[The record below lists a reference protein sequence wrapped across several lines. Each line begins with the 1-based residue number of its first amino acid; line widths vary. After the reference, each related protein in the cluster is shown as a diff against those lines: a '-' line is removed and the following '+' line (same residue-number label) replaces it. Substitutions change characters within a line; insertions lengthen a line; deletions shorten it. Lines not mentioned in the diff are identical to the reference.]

1 MHAVLLDYFGD
12 EFAEEYE
19 EVEFLTGE
27 EEPRTLAEIVEAEAE
42 FFDKVAFVRFVVRA
56 DRESG
61 NYPEEI
67 REEKF
72 EEILASRADIAAK
85 YGREEL
91 WKAIG
96 SGHDEAW
103 QYGYISGKLA
113 TLRWVLGS
121 EWDFLDT

>member
-1 MHAVLLDYFGD
+1 M
-12 EFAEEYE
+12 EEYE

-42 FFDKVAFVRFVVRA
+42 YFEKVAYVRFVVRA
-56 DRESG
+56 DRESAK
-61 NYPEEI
+61 YPEEI

-72 EEILASRADIAAK
+72 QEILSSRTDIEAK

-91 WKAIG
+91 WKSIG
-96 SGHDEAW
+96 PGHDEAW
-103 QYGYISGKLA
+103 RYGYISGKLA
-113 TLRWVLGS
+113 TLGWVLGS